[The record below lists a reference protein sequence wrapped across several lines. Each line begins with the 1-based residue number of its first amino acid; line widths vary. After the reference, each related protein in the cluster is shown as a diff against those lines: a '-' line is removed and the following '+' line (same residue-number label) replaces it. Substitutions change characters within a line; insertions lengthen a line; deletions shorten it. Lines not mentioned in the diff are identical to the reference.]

1 MTLSPKISMRK
12 TYADLLRLALPVM
25 LTQLGQ
31 VVVQLCDN
39 MMVGR
44 LGALPLA
51 GVSFGGTVFFII
63 FALAIGFTLGLT
75 PLVGELFAQNRKEE
89 VAGYLQNSIALYL
102 TMGVIFVALLLA
114 AVPLMH
120 YLGQPEEV
128 VEVAIPYF
136 KYLAW
141 SVLPFMLFAS
151 FKQFL
156 EGIGNTKVAMTIVV
170 ISNALNILLNW
181 VFIFGKFGAPELGAA
196 GAGLSTLIARSVT
209 PVMMIAYFLSKKEFR
224 SYFDYFSWRKMMG
237 LSREGNHY
245 CKELFR
251 VGLPIAGHLT
261 LENSAFCITSL
272 MMGWIGTVEIA
283 ANQIT
288 TTMANVA
295 FMMVVGIGSAT
306 TILTSHAYGARD
318 RAQIKAVSRASY
330 TVGLAWNTITALSFI
345 LLRNH
350 IPLLFTNDPEVVR
363 TAGMLLI
370 CCGLFQFSD
379 GLQCISTGLLRGIK
393 DVAVIL
399 RIALVAYVIINVP
412 LGYLLCFVVGW
423 GAPALWVGFIAGL
436 TIAAVLLIRR
446 FRRQLSSDDLFA
458 RAE

>member
-1 MTLSPKISMRK
+1 MRK
-12 TYADLLRLALPVM
+12 TYGNLLSLALPVM

-75 PLVGELFAQNRKEE
+75 PLVGELYAQGRKEE
-89 VAGYLQNSIALYL
+89 VAGYLQNAIALYV
-102 TMGVIFVALLLA
+102 TMGAIFVGLLIA

-120 YLGQPEEV
+120 HLGQPEEV

-136 KYLAW
+136 RYLTW
-141 SVLPFMLFAS
+141 SVLPFMLFGA

-156 EGIGNTKVAMTIVV
+156 EGVGNTKVAMAIVV
-170 ISNALNILLNW
+170 FSNVLNIFLNW
-181 VFIFGKFGAPELGAA
+181 VLIYGKLGAPEFGAA
-196 GAGLSTLIARSVT
+196 GAGLATLISRSVT
-209 PVMMIAYFLSKKEFR
+209 PVAVIAYFLCKQEFR
-224 SYFDYFSWRKMMG
+224 AYFNYFSWSKMMT
-237 LSREGNHY
+237 LSREGNRY

-251 VGLPIAGHLT
+251 VGIPIAGHLT

-318 RAQIKAVSRASY
+318 RERIRAVSRASY
-330 TVGLAWNTITALSFI
+330 TVGLAWNTVTALCFI
-345 LLRNH
+345 LLRNQ
-350 IPLLFTNDPEVVR
+350 IPLLFTDDPEVVR
-363 TAGMLLI
+363 TAATLLV

-379 GLQCISTGLLRGIK
+379 GLQCISTGLLRGVK

-399 RIALVAYVIINVP
+399 RIALVAYVLINIP

-423 GAPALWVGFIAGL
+423 GAPALWIGFIAGL
-436 TIAAVLLIRR
+436 SIAAVLLIRR
-446 FRRQLSSDDLFA
+446 FRHQLSADNLFE

>member
-1 MTLSPKISMRK
+1 MRK

-89 VAGYLQNSIALYL
+89 VAGYLQNSIVLYL

-136 KYLAW
+136 RYLAW

-237 LSREGNHY
+237 ITREGNRY

-370 CCGLFQFSD
+370 FCGLFQFSD

>member
-1 MTLSPKISMRK
+1 MRK

-89 VAGYLQNSIALYL
+89 VAGYLQNSIVLYL

-370 CCGLFQFSD
+370 FCGLFQFSD

-423 GAPALWVGFIAGL
+423 GAPALWIGFIAGL

>member
-102 TMGVIFVALLLA
+102 TMGVVFVALLLA

-209 PVMMIAYFLSKKEFR
+209 PVMMIIYFLSKKEFR

-237 LSREGNHY
+237 ITREGNHY

-370 CCGLFQFSD
+370 FCGLFQFSD

-399 RIALVAYVIINVP
+399 RIALIAYVVINVP

-423 GAPALWVGFIAGL
+423 GAPALWIGFIAGL

-446 FRRQLSSDDLFA
+446 FRRQLVSDDLFS

>member
-1 MTLSPKISMRK
+1 MRK

-89 VAGYLQNSIALYL
+89 VAGYLQNSIVLYL

-196 GAGLSTLIARSVT
+196 GAGLSTLIARALT

-237 LSREGNHY
+237 LSREGNRY

-350 IPLLFTNDPEVVR
+350 IPLLFTDDPEVVR
-363 TAGMLLI
+363 TAATLLV

>member
-1 MTLSPKISMRK
+1 MRK

-196 GAGLSTLIARSVT
+196 GAGLSTLIARAVT
-209 PVMMIAYFLSKKEFR
+209 PVMMIAYFLSKREFR

-237 LSREGNHY
+237 LSREGNRY

-370 CCGLFQFSD
+370 FCGLFQFSD

-423 GAPALWVGFIAGL
+423 GAPALWIGFIAGL

>member
-102 TMGVIFVALLLA
+102 TMGVVFVALLLA

-209 PVMMIAYFLSKKEFR
+209 PVMMIIYFLSKKEFR

-237 LSREGNHY
+237 ITREGNHY

-363 TAGMLLI
+363 TAGMLLVF
-370 CCGLFQFSD
+370 CGLFQFSD

-423 GAPALWVGFIAGL
+423 GAPALWIGFIAGL

-446 FRRQLSSDDLFA
+446 FRRQLVSDDLFS

>member
-102 TMGVIFVALLLA
+102 TMGVVFVALLLA

-136 KYLAW
+136 RYLAW

-237 LSREGNHY
+237 LSREGNRY

-370 CCGLFQFSD
+370 FCGLFQFSD

-423 GAPALWVGFIAGL
+423 GAPALWIGFIAGL

>member
-89 VAGYLQNSIALYL
+89 VAGYLQNSIVLYL

-196 GAGLSTLIARSVT
+196 GAGLSTLIARALT

-237 LSREGNHY
+237 LSREGNRY

-350 IPLLFTNDPEVVR
+350 IPLLFTNDPEGVR

-370 CCGLFQFSD
+370 FCGLFQFSD

-423 GAPALWVGFIAGL
+423 GAPALWMGFIAGL

>member
-31 VVVQLCDN
+31 VIVQLCDN

-89 VAGYLQNSIALYL
+89 CAGYLQNSIALYL
-102 TMGVIFVALLLA
+102 TLGVVFVAMLQA

-120 YLGQPEEV
+120 FLGQPEEV

-136 KYLAW
+136 RYLAW

-156 EGIGNTKVAMTIVV
+156 EGIGNTKVAMAIVV
-170 ISNALNILLNW
+170 ISNALNIFLNW
-181 VFIFGKFGAPELGAA
+181 VFIFGKLGAPELGAA
-196 GAGLSTLIARSVT
+196 GAGLATLIARSVT
-209 PVMMIAYFLSKKEFR
+209 PVIMIAYFLSKREFR
-224 SYFDYFSWRKMMG
+224 SYIGYFSWPKMLG
-237 LSREGNHY
+237 VSRAGNHY

-318 RAQIKAVSRASY
+318 REQIKAVSRASY
-330 TVGLAWNTITALSFI
+330 TVGLAWNSFTALSFI

-350 IPLLFTNDPEVVR
+350 IPLLFTDDPEVVR
-363 TAGMLLI
+363 TAATLLV

-399 RIALVAYVIINVP
+399 RIALVAYVVINVP

-436 TIAAVLLIRR
+436 TIAAILLMRR
-446 FRRQLSSDDLFA
+446 FRHQLSFDDLFA

>member
-1 MTLSPKISMRK
+1 MRK

-102 TMGVIFVALLLA
+102 TMGVVFVALLLA

-209 PVMMIAYFLSKKEFR
+209 PVMMIIYFLSKKEFR

-237 LSREGNHY
+237 ITREGNHY

-370 CCGLFQFSD
+370 FCGLFQFSD

>member
-89 VAGYLQNSIALYL
+89 VAGYLQNSIVLYL

-196 GAGLSTLIARSVT
+196 GAGLSTLIARAVT

-237 LSREGNHY
+237 LSREGNRY

-370 CCGLFQFSD
+370 FCGLFQFSD

-423 GAPALWVGFIAGL
+423 GASALWMGFIAGL

>member
-89 VAGYLQNSIALYL
+89 VAGYLQNSIVLYL

-136 KYLAW
+136 RYLAW

-170 ISNALNILLNW
+170 ISNVLNILLNW

-237 LSREGNHY
+237 LSRVGNHY

-272 MMGWIGTVEIA
+272 MMGWIGTVAIA

>member
-1 MTLSPKISMRK
+1 MTLSLKISMRK

-89 VAGYLQNSIALYL
+89 VAGYLQNSIVLYL

-209 PVMMIAYFLSKKEFR
+209 PVMMIAYFLSKREFR
-224 SYFDYFSWRKMMG
+224 SYFDFFSWRKMMG
-237 LSREGNHY
+237 LSREGNRY

-370 CCGLFQFSD
+370 FCGLFQFSD
-379 GLQCISTGLLRGIK
+379 GLQCISTGMLRGIK

>member
-1 MTLSPKISMRK
+1 MRK

-89 VAGYLQNSIALYL
+89 VAGYLQNSIVLYL

-136 KYLAW
+136 RYLAW

-209 PVMMIAYFLSKKEFR
+209 PVMMIIYFLSKKEFR

-237 LSREGNHY
+237 ITREGNHY

-370 CCGLFQFSD
+370 FCGLFQFSD

-423 GAPALWVGFIAGL
+423 GAPALWIGFIAGL

>member
-102 TMGVIFVALLLA
+102 TMGVVFVALLLA

-209 PVMMIAYFLSKKEFR
+209 PVMMIIYFLSKKEFR

-237 LSREGNHY
+237 ITREGNHY

-370 CCGLFQFSD
+370 FCGLFQFSD

-423 GAPALWVGFIAGL
+423 GAPALWIGFIAGL

>member
-89 VAGYLQNSIALYL
+89 VAGYLQNSIVLYL

-196 GAGLSTLIARSVT
+196 GAGLSTLIARALT

-237 LSREGNHY
+237 LSREGNRY

-370 CCGLFQFSD
+370 FCGLFQFSD

-423 GAPALWVGFIAGL
+423 GAPALWMGFIAGL

>member
-1 MTLSPKISMRK
+1 MRK

-237 LSREGNHY
+237 LSREGNRY

-330 TVGLAWNTITALSFI
+330 TVGLVWNTITALSFI

>member
-102 TMGVIFVALLLA
+102 TMGVVFVALLLA

-209 PVMMIAYFLSKKEFR
+209 PVMMIIYFLSKKEFR

-237 LSREGNHY
+237 ITREGNHY

-370 CCGLFQFSD
+370 FCGLFQFSD

-399 RIALVAYVIINVP
+399 RIALIAYVVINVP

-423 GAPALWVGFIAGL
+423 GAPALWIGFIAGL

>member
-1 MTLSPKISMRK
+1 MRK

-89 VAGYLQNSIALYL
+89 VAGYLQNSIVLYL

-237 LSREGNHY
+237 LSREGNRY

>member
-89 VAGYLQNSIALYL
+89 VAGYLQNSIVLYL

-196 GAGLSTLIARSVT
+196 GAGLSTLIARAVT

-237 LSREGNHY
+237 LSREGNRY

-370 CCGLFQFSD
+370 FCGLFQFSD

-423 GAPALWVGFIAGL
+423 GAPALWMGFIAGL

>member
-1 MTLSPKISMRK
+1 MRK

-170 ISNALNILLNW
+170 ISNALNIFLNW

-237 LSREGNHY
+237 LSREGNRY

-370 CCGLFQFSD
+370 FCGLFQFSD

-423 GAPALWVGFIAGL
+423 GAPALWMGFIAGL

>member
-89 VAGYLQNSIALYL
+89 VAGYLQNSIVLYL

-181 VFIFGKFGAPELGAA
+181 VFIFGKFGVPELGAA
-196 GAGLSTLIARSVT
+196 GAGLSTLIARAVT

-237 LSREGNHY
+237 LSREGNRY

-370 CCGLFQFSD
+370 FCGLFQFSD

-423 GAPALWVGFIAGL
+423 GAPALWMGFIAGL

>member
-1 MTLSPKISMRK
+1 MRK

-136 KYLAW
+136 RYLAW

-196 GAGLSTLIARSVT
+196 GAGLSTLIARAVT
-209 PVMMIAYFLSKKEFR
+209 PVMMIAYFLSKREFR

-318 RAQIKAVSRASY
+318 RAQIKAVSLASY

-350 IPLLFTNDPEVVR
+350 IPHLFTNDPEVVR

-370 CCGLFQFSD
+370 FCGLFQFSD

-423 GAPALWVGFIAGL
+423 GAPALWIGFIAGL

>member
-1 MTLSPKISMRK
+1 MRK

-75 PLVGELFAQNRKEE
+75 PLVGELFAQNRNEE

-102 TMGVIFVALLLA
+102 TLGVVFVTLLLA

-170 ISNALNILLNW
+170 ISNALNIFLNW
-181 VFIFGKFGAPELGAA
+181 LFIFGKLGAPELGAA
-196 GAGLSTLIARSVT
+196 GAGLATLVARSVT
-209 PVMMIAYFLSKKEFR
+209 PVMMIAYFLSKREFR
-224 SYFDYFSWRKMMG
+224 SYFGYFSWRKMMG
-237 LSREGNHY
+237 ISCEGNHY

-318 RAQIKAVSRASY
+318 REQIKAVSRASY

-350 IPLLFTNDPEVVR
+350 IPLLFTDDPEVVH
-363 TAGMLLI
+363 TAATLLV

-399 RIALVAYVIINVP
+399 RIALIAYVVINVP

-436 TIAAVLLIRR
+436 TIAAVLLMRR
-446 FRRQLSSDDLFA
+446 FRRQLVSDELFA

>member
-89 VAGYLQNSIALYL
+89 VAGYLQNSIVLYL

-196 GAGLSTLIARSVT
+196 GAGLSTLIARALT

-237 LSREGNHY
+237 LSREGNRY

-350 IPLLFTNDPEVVR
+350 IPLLFTDDPEVVR
-363 TAGMLLI
+363 TAATLLV

>member
-196 GAGLSTLIARSVT
+196 GAGLSTLIARALT

-237 LSREGNHY
+237 LSREGNRY

-350 IPLLFTNDPEVVR
+350 IPLLFTDDPEVVR
-363 TAGMLLI
+363 TAATLLV

>member
-89 VAGYLQNSIALYL
+89 VVGYLQNSIVLYL

-363 TAGMLLI
+363 TASMLLI
-370 CCGLFQFSD
+370 FCGLFQFSD

>member
-102 TMGVIFVALLLA
+102 TMGVVFVALLLA

-209 PVMMIAYFLSKKEFR
+209 PVMMIIYFLSKKEFR

-237 LSREGNHY
+237 ITREGNHY

-370 CCGLFQFSD
+370 FCGLFQFSD

>member
-1 MTLSPKISMRK
+1 MRK

-89 VAGYLQNSIALYL
+89 VAGYLQNSIVLYL

-196 GAGLSTLIARSVT
+196 GAGLSTLIARALT

-224 SYFDYFSWRKMMG
+224 SYFDYFTWRKMMG
-237 LSREGNHY
+237 LSREGNRY

-261 LENSAFCITSL
+261 LENSAFCISSL

-350 IPLLFTNDPEVVR
+350 IPLLFTDDPEVVR
-363 TAGMLLI
+363 TAATLLV

>member
-141 SVLPFMLFAS
+141 SVLPFMFFAS

-237 LSREGNHY
+237 LSREGNRY

-330 TVGLAWNTITALSFI
+330 TVGLVWNTITALSFI

>member
-89 VAGYLQNSIALYL
+89 VAGYLQNSIVLYL

-209 PVMMIAYFLSKKEFR
+209 PVMMIIYFLSKKEFR

-237 LSREGNHY
+237 ITREGNHY

-370 CCGLFQFSD
+370 FCGLFQFSD

>member
-237 LSREGNHY
+237 LSREGNRY

-423 GAPALWVGFIAGL
+423 GAPALWIGFIAGL

>member
-136 KYLAW
+136 RYLAW

-209 PVMMIAYFLSKKEFR
+209 PVMMIIYFLSKKEFR

-237 LSREGNHY
+237 ITREGNHY

-363 TAGMLLI
+363 TAGMLLVF
-370 CCGLFQFSD
+370 CGLFQFSD

>member
-170 ISNALNILLNW
+170 ISNALNIFLNW

-196 GAGLSTLIARSVT
+196 GAGLSTLIARAVT

-237 LSREGNHY
+237 LSREGNRY

-370 CCGLFQFSD
+370 FCGLFQFSD

-423 GAPALWVGFIAGL
+423 GAPALWMGFIAGL

>member
-89 VAGYLQNSIALYL
+89 VAGYLQNSIVLYL

-237 LSREGNHY
+237 LSREGNRY

-370 CCGLFQFSD
+370 FCGLFQFSD

-412 LGYLLCFVVGW
+412 LGYLLCCVVGW
-423 GAPALWVGFIAGL
+423 GAPALWMGFIAGL

-446 FRRQLSSDDLFA
+446 FRRQLTSEDLFA

>member
-170 ISNALNILLNW
+170 ISNALNIFLNW

-237 LSREGNHY
+237 LSREGNRY

-370 CCGLFQFSD
+370 FCGLFQFSD

-423 GAPALWVGFIAGL
+423 GAPALWMGFIAGL

>member
-1 MTLSPKISMRK
+1 M
-12 TYADLLRLALPVM
+12 
-25 LTQLGQ
+25 
-31 VVVQLCDN
+31 VQIYN
-39 MMVGR
+39 G
-44 LGALPLA
+44 
-51 GVSFGGTVFFII
+51 
-63 FALAIGFTLGLT
+63 
-75 PLVGELFAQNRKEE
+75 
-89 VAGYLQNSIALYL
+89 
-102 TMGVIFVALLLA
+102 
-114 AVPLMH
+114 
-120 YLGQPEEV
+120 
-128 VEVAIPYF
+128 
-136 KYLAW
+136 
-141 SVLPFMLFAS
+141 
-151 FKQFL
+151 
-156 EGIGNTKVAMTIVV
+156 
-170 ISNALNILLNW
+170 ILLNW
-181 VFIFGKFGAPELGAA
+181 VFIFGKFGTPELGAA

-224 SYFDYFSWRKMMG
+224 SYFDFFSWRKMMG
-237 LSREGNHY
+237 LSREGNRY

-370 CCGLFQFSD
+370 FCGLFQFSD

>member
-237 LSREGNHY
+237 LSREGNRY

-330 TVGLAWNTITALSFI
+330 TVGLAWNTFTALSFI

-370 CCGLFQFSD
+370 FCGLFQFSD

-423 GAPALWVGFIAGL
+423 GAPALWIGFIAGL